1 MATTNKPAQQTTA
14 AAQPPAE
21 QKEKERRIIEFTPF
35 GAKDKIQ
42 LSIEIVKRLVA
53 VKTKT
58 GKGCSDEDAFKFML
72 MCQARKLNPF
82 EGDAYLIG
90 YDTQT
95 GPQFSLI
102 TAHQA
107 FLKRAE
113 VNPEFDGMESGTIV
127 LRQGQVVDLLGDW
140 HMQNDNVLGGW
151 ATVYFKNR
159 KYPMKK
165 RLRLTRFNKGWGIWK
180 EDPAGMIV
188 KCAEADALR
197 SSFPTMLGGMFIQE
211 EVLPAT
217 AADIPRAEFEEPH
230 PNGGKT
236 EQAPPAERTATAT
249 VVEPPVER
257 KAPEPTPAPT
267 TASEKK
273 GASLQRREK
282 PAAAA
287 PPAQQQAKP
296 TAAAAPSD
304 REKLKTMLA
313 VGNCTTD
320 DFVHVAVEQGW
331 LPEEHGAWDKIP
343 DERFA
348 EFIKAEN
355 WSLVM
360 ELLDEYK
367 AAQQPVQPAADS
379 KPPKAGELL

>member
-1 MATTNKPAQQTTA
+1 
-14 AAQPPAE
+14 
-21 QKEKERRIIEFTPF
+21 
-35 GAKDKIQ
+35 
-42 LSIEIVKRLVA
+42 
-53 VKTKT
+53 
-58 GKGCSDEDAFKFML
+58 
-72 MCQARKLNPF
+72 
-82 EGDAYLIG
+82 
-90 YDTQT
+90 
-95 GPQFSLI
+95 
-102 TAHQA
+102 
-107 FLKRAE
+107 
-113 VNPEFDGMESGTIV
+113 MESGTIV

-217 AADIPRAEFEEPH
+217 AADIPRAVIEEQQ
-230 PNGGKT
+230 PNGGKS
-236 EQAPPAERTATAT
+236 EQPAPPAERTATAT

-257 KAPEPTPAPT
+257 KAPEPTPAP
-267 TASEKK
+267 APEKK

-282 PAAAA
+282 PTATA
-287 PPAQQQAKP
+287 PPAEQQQAKP

-304 REKLKTMLA
+304 AEKLKTMLA
-313 VGNCTTD
+313 VGNCTPE

-331 LPEEHGAWDKIP
+331 LPEEQGAWDKIP
-343 DERFA
+343 TERFA
-348 EFIKAEN
+348 EFAKPEN
-355 WSLVM
+355 WALVT

-367 AAQQPVQPAADS
+367 AAQQPVQPAAAS